1 MAKRKYTQLVLQG
14 KEVPDST
21 LKIVSATKNSEEN
34 QPEIQPNQRIVFKSK
49 TRKKKGQFIPNTQ
62 IVLMCLFLDR
72 KWHWST
78 FVRPVACTECPNVR
92 NYVLCH
98 NTQPERFCSEA
109 CLIHTARRLEPIID
123 RFIDGTAS
131 SDEVKSIMDA
141 FFKAGRPEAKLI
153 TID

>member
-1 MAKRKYTQLVLQG
+1 M
-14 KEVPDST
+14 PDST
-21 LKIVSATKNSEEN
+21 LKIVSATKDNKKTK
-34 QPEIQPNQRIVFKSK
+34 QVIQSNHRIVFKSK

-72 KWHWST
+72 KWRWST
-78 FVRPVACTECPNVR
+78 FGHPVACTECPNTR
-92 NYVLCH
+92 NHTLSH
-98 NTQPERFCSEA
+98 NTQTERFCSEA
-109 CLIHTARRLEPIID
+109 CLIHAARRLEPVID

-131 SDEVKSIMDA
+131 SDEIKSIMDT